1 MSREMESN
9 LWKQMRSH
17 LPSNMIATRIENRV
31 GGGIPDVHL
40 LWDGLPFLDGIK
52 NNKNNTIKIS
62 PQQIA
67 WNYKYS
73 INGGLNFFLV
83 KHLFWSDL
91 FLFRG
96 DTRFEA
102 LEIKDFATWPRFI
115 PCDLATLLLSL
126 RLCDL

>member
-1 MSREMESN
+1 
-9 LWKQMRSH
+9 MRSH

-40 LWDGLPFLDGIK
+40 LWDGLPFWIELK
-52 NNKNNTIKIS
+52 TTKNNTVKIS

-73 INGGLNFFLV
+73 VNGGLNFFLV

-96 DTRFEA
+96 DQGSR
-102 LEIKDFATWPRFI
+102 LLDQGL
-115 PCDLATLLLSL
+115 CDLADPFSTL
-126 RLCDL
+126 RLCDFASFFASLRPIVLAHYKKNLAS